1 MQFAM
6 CYLGEG
12 LLLLEEGQTIL
23 MIKKWTNSFVT
34 YLKQN
39 LCFNV
44 AHGIWIFAFALTNV
58 PKRNKR
64 YILSSSICFGPRY
77 FLKTAM
83 FMTLQRLESNL

>member
-1 MQFAM
+1 M
-6 CYLGEG
+6 CYLGDG

-23 MIKKWTNSFVT
+23 MSKKWPNNFVT

-39 LCFNV
+39 LCFNI

-64 YILSSSICFGPRY
+64 YILSSSICFVRRY
-77 FLKTAM
+77 FLKTEM
-83 FMTLQRLESNL
+83 FMTLQLLESNL